1 MNIRKVAEN
10 KVKITLSQEDMQ
22 KMGLTFEDLDS
33 DEITARVFIG
43 SLLKLMEETGIF
55 KVEKG
60 DIQVEITRKK
70 SGDIVIIICLINN
83 FPENIWSAYFFDDC
97 EKLVEFCKNVLC
109 EYNNY
114 NDYNNY
120 SKIISNSLLFQQG
133 NFYILMVNFTIDNNT
148 FAKNKVLSENSI
160 TDTVKIAKIKEYAKL
175 ISRTPLEKISEIF

>member
-1 MNIRKVAEN
+1 MNIRKITEK

-33 DEITARVFIG
+33 DEITARIFIG

-55 KVEKG
+55 KVKKG

-109 EYNNY
+109 
-114 NDYNNY
+114 DYNNY